1 MHPFQRI
8 LLATEGTEFDT
19 GAERVALALAR
30 TCGRPLD
37 AVLPLASNPEY
48 EAVAPELAARAERE
62 AAQRLAALRAAAERE
77 GVSLRVR
84 VRRGDEPYQE
94 IVGEAAESQA
104 DVLVIRRRGKRGFLA
119 KLLVGEMVSNV
130 IALAPCSVLAVPRA
144 AGVWSRSILAVS
156 DGSRESA
163 AALETAA
170 AMGRLCT
177 LPVRVLDVSEQA
189 GGAGVPIG
197 LDDTVRR
204 IREAGVEITTAA
216 AQGSLEDALPAA
228 MRSSAADLLVIGHGG
243 IGPIGRSAE
252 AVLGQA
258 ESPVLI
264 VRS

>member
-8 LLATEGTEFDT
+8 LLATEGTEFDI

-30 TCGRPLD
+30 ICGQPLD
-37 AVLPLASNPEY
+37 AVFPLASNPEY
-48 EAVAPELAARAERE
+48 EAVAPELAARTERE
-62 AAQRLAALRAAAERE
+62 AAQRLAALHAAAERE

-104 DVLVIRRRGKRGFLA
+104 DIMVIRRRGKRGFLA
-119 KLLVGEMVSNV
+119 ELLVGEMVSKV

-144 AGVWSRSILAVS
+144 AAMWSRSIVAVS
-156 DGSRESA
+156 DGSRESD
-163 AALETAA
+163 AALEAAA
-170 AMGRLCT
+170 AMGRLCSI
-177 LPVRVLDVSEQA
+177 PVHVLDVLEQA

-197 LDDTVRR
+197 LDDAVRR
-204 IREAGVEITTAA
+204 IRETGVKITTAA
-216 AQGSLEDALPAA
+216 AQGSLEDALGAV
-228 MRSSAADLLVIGHGG
+228 MRSSGADLLVIGHGG

-252 AVLGQA
+252 AILGQA
-258 ESPVLI
+258 EGPVLI